1 MMYPDDYVAGLI
13 FQDFKRRLVQAN
25 FERAVQA
32 LEEMKSFHSG
42 QTRKDGQP
50 FYVHPLSVAIRVADA
65 TRFTNETAIIAATF
79 HDVFEDGMK
88 DGRKVEPGDIQ
99 NYGEEVIEAVCC
111 LTFTYELESTD
122 ADYRQLQKA
131 VTKSICYANM
141 IKSPLAVL
149 IKLYDRIDN
158 TSTIGSLPPQN
169 RSNNYHD
176 THDNLLPMVRNL
188 LRANKKNPYHY
199 EIRVAATSLADLNTA
214 LAYADGVLLD

>member
-32 LEEMKSFHSG
+32 LEEMKRFHSG

-79 HDVFEDGMK
+79 HDVLEDGMK
-88 DGRKVEPGDIQ
+88 DGRKVEPKDIQ

-122 ADYRQLQKA
+122 ADYRQ
-131 VTKSICYANM
+131 
-141 IKSPLAVL
+141 
-149 IKLYDRIDN
+149 
-158 TSTIGSLPPQN
+158 
-169 RSNNYHD
+169 
-176 THDNLLPMVRNL
+176 
-188 LRANKKNPYHY
+188 
-199 EIRVAATSLADLNTA
+199 
-214 LAYADGVLLD
+214 